1 MNKALPWPRTRLPA
15 PGLGLVGLGALL
27 ACLTISA
34 TLGAYGP
41 IVRDWHAGGA
51 EVFWHIRAPRLL
63 MGLIAGAAL
72 GVAGAQI
79 QGLFRNPLAD
89 PGLIGVSAGAALG
102 AAMAIVLGSAA
113 LGTLM
118 GPWAL
123 MIAAFIGGLGV
134 TALTWHLSRREGRVQ
149 IARLLLMGIAINAA
163 AGAALGWLSF
173 MASDEQLRSL
183 TFWLLGSLGGSQWPP
198 VLVCAA
204 IVVLAIAWPLAAPS
218 HARGL
223 NALSLGEAQAH
234 LMGIQVRRLQRHC
247 LLSVAL
253 SVGAVTALVGM
264 VGFVGLLAP
273 HVVRQLAGP
282 DHRRVLPGSAVV
294 GACLVLLADAGARTL
309 AAPAELPLGV
319 LTGLMGAL
327 AFMFILHRRRMLA

>member
-1 MNKALPWPRTRLPA
+1 MSPLPAAARLRLPTLH
-15 PGLGLVGLGALL
+15 LGLLALSALL
-27 ACLTISA
+27 GCLALAA

-41 IVRDWHAGGA
+41 IVRHWHTGGA

-102 AAMAIVLGSAA
+102 AALAIVLGSAT
-113 LGTLM
+113 LGALM

-123 MIAAFIGGLGV
+123 MAAAFIGGLGV
-134 TALTWHLSRREGRVQ
+134 TAMTWRLSRREGQVQ

-173 MASDEQLRSL
+173 VASDEQLRSL

-198 VLVCAA
+198 VLVCATIVALA
-204 IVVLAIAWPLAAPS
+204 IVWPLAAPS

-223 NALSLGEAQAH
+223 NALSLGEAQAR
-234 LMGIQVRRLQRHC
+234 LMGVNVRRLQRQG

-253 SVGAVTALVGM
+253 AVGAVTALVGM

-273 HVVRQLAGP
+273 HLVRQMAGP

-294 GACLVLLADAGARTL
+294 GACLVMLADAGARTL
-309 AAPAELPLGV
+309 VAPAELPLGV
-319 LTGLMGAL
+319 LTGLMGAA
-327 AFMFILHRRRMLA
+327 AFMLILHHRRTLA

>member
-1 MNKALPWPRTRLPA
+1 MSKVLPWPRTRLQA
-15 PGLGLVGLGALL
+15 PGLGLGGLGALL
-27 ACLTISA
+27 ACLALAA

-41 IVRDWHAGGA
+41 IVRDWHEGGA

-72 GVAGAQI
+72 GVSGAQI

-89 PGLIGVSAGAALG
+89 PGLIGVSAGAACG

-134 TALTWHLSRREGRVQ
+134 TALTWRLSRREGRVQ

-183 TFWLLGSLGGSQWPP
+183 TFWLLGSLGGSQWSP
-198 VLVCAA
+198 VLVCTA
-204 IVVLAIAWPLAAPS
+204 IVVLAIAWPLGAPS

-234 LMGIQVRRLQRHC
+234 LMGVNVRRLQHHC

-253 SVGAVTALVGM
+253 AVGAVTALVGM

-282 DHRRVLPGSAVV
+282 DHRLVLPGSALV

-309 AAPAELPLGV
+309 VAPAELPLGV

-327 AFMFILHRRRMLA
+327 AFVLILHHRRTLA